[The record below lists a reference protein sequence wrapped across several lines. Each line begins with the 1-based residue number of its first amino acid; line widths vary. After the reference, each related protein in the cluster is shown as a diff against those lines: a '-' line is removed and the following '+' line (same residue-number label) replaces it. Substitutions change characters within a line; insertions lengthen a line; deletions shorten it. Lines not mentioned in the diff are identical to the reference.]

1 VYDVNQDGRNDLMYG
16 AGHHYGIFWLE
27 NRAGACQD
35 HLIDNSWSQGH
46 ALTLADMDK
55 DGRLDIVIGK
65 RDLAHDIDPGAYEP
79 LGTYWYRSEDADRFI
94 NMSSTMEARQGAA
107 CNSLPPRPA
116 KIRVGCIAWFGRPLP
131 LSFL

>member
-1 VYDVNQDGRNDLMYG
+1 MYG
-16 AGHHYGIFWLE
+16 AGHHYGVFWLE

-79 LGTYWYRSEDADRFI
+79 LGTYWYRSEDASHGLWGPHPMAPQCPGSRRR
-94 NMSSTMEARQGAA
+94 TM
-107 CNSLPPRPA
+107 
-116 KIRVGCIAWFGRPLP
+116 
-131 LSFL
+131 

>member
-1 VYDVNQDGRNDLMYG
+1 VYDVKQDGGNDLMYG
-16 AGHHYGIFWLE
+16 AGHHYGVFWLE

-79 LGTYWYRSEDADRFI
+79 LGTYWYRSEDASHGLWGPHPMAPQCPGSRRR
-94 NMSSTMEARQGAA
+94 TM
-107 CNSLPPRPA
+107 
-116 KIRVGCIAWFGRPLP
+116 
-131 LSFL
+131 